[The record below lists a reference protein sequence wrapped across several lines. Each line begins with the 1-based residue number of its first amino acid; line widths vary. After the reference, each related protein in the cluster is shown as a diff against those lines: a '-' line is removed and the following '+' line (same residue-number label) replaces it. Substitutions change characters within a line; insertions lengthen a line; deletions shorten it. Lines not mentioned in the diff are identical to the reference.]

1 MRISKKKII
10 FTNGCFDI
18 LHVGHVRYLKKARS
32 LGDWLIVGVNSD
44 SSVRKL
50 KGPGRPVNSEKER
63 MEVLAALK
71 AVDEV
76 RLFSEPTPENLIRK
90 IRPDILVKGG
100 DWKIKDIVGAKEVL
114 DWGGKVKRISFI
126 KGRSSTRVINRLAE
140 IAAKL

>member
-76 RLFSEPTPENLIRK
+76 RLFSEPTPEDLIRK

-100 DWKIKDIVGAKEVL
+100 DWKIKDIVGAEFVRSY
-114 DWGGKVKRISFI
+114 GGKVRSLGFV
-126 KGRSSTRVINRLAE
+126 KGYSTTAVLKKMR
-140 IAAKL
+140 